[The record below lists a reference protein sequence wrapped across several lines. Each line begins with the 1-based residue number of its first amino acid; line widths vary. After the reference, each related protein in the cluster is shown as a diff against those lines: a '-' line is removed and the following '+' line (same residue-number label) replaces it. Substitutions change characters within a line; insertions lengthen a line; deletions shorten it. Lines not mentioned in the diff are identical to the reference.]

1 MWYGRK
7 KLNTIYERSLLILIL
22 CPWRLS
28 STSSYLVSKKISSHF
43 SYPTP
48 PHLLCQWQVLL
59 KYHELMQIRYI
70 FWQVVNIYYW
80 YMRCYPEDI
89 SDKTNLY
96 TAIQTNAAYQGL
108 KHPVKKSDDGKY
120 LPDFTYR
127 YMTEDIP
134 YGLVVIR
141 GIAEIVGVETP
152 NIDKV
157 LLWSQE
163 KMGKEYLVNSKI
175 QGKDVEKSRAPQRY
189 GFTTLESIL

>member
-1 MWYGRK
+1 
-7 KLNTIYERSLLILIL
+7 
-22 CPWRLS
+22 
-28 STSSYLVSKKISSHF
+28 
-43 SYPTP
+43 
-48 PHLLCQWQVLL
+48 
-59 KYHELMQIRYI
+59 
-70 FWQVVNIYYW
+70 
-80 YMRCYPEDI
+80 MRCYPEDI

-96 TAIQTNAAYQGL
+96 TAIQTNAEYQGL

-134 YGLVVIR
+134 QGLVVIR

-163 KMGKEYLVNSKI
+163 KMCKEYLVNSKI
-175 QGKDVEKSRAPQRY
+175 QGKDVEKSRAPQKY

>member
-1 MWYGRK
+1 MIVFLSLFVFNITF
-7 KLNTIYERSLLILIL
+7 LN
-22 CPWRLS
+22 P
-28 STSSYLVSKKISSHF
+28 TSSVIECL
-43 SYPTP
+43 
-48 PHLLCQWQVLL
+48 LL
-59 KYHELMQIRYI
+59 KYHELMKIRYI

-189 GFTTLESIL
+189 EFTTLESIL

>member
-1 MWYGRK
+1 MIVFLFPFVFNITF
-7 KLNTIYERSLLILIL
+7 LNPTSVIEYLLL
-22 CPWRLS
+22 R
-28 STSSYLVSKKISSHF
+28 
-43 SYPTP
+43 
-48 PHLLCQWQVLL
+48 
-59 KYHELMQIRYI
+59 YHGLMQIPFI

-134 YGLVVIR
+134 HGLVVIR

-189 GFTTLESIL
+189 KFTSLESIL

>member
-1 MWYGRK
+1 MIVFLSLFVFHFTF
-7 KLNTIYERSLLILIL
+7 LN
-22 CPWRLS
+22 P
-28 STSSYLVSKKISSHF
+28 TSSVSEC
-43 SYPTP
+43 
-48 PHLLCQWQVLL
+48 LLL
-59 KYHELMQIRYI
+59 KYYALMQIRYV

-189 GFTTLESIL
+189 KFTSLESIL